1 MQIEL
6 SYEKNLEVS
15 IIEGREKRK
24 GRDNG
29 MGYQALY
36 RVWRPQ
42 LLKDVVGQTHLTK
55 TLQNAL
61 VQNKFSHAYLFSGPR
76 GTGKTSA
83 AKIFAKA
90 INCEQAPTAEPCNEC
105 AACRGIS
112 NGSIVDV
119 MEIDAASNN
128 GVDEIRDIRDKV
140 KFAPSE
146 VHYKVYI
153 IDEVHMLSTG
163 AFNALLKT
171 LEEPPPHAVF
181 ILATTEPHKIPLTI
195 ISRCQRFDFKPIS
208 SEAMI
213 YRMKEILEADDVHVE
228 EEALHLIVQ
237 AADGGMRDAL
247 SLLDQAI
254 SFSDEVVSGESV
266 RLITGAVSRQSLA
279 SVVLGLHDGQPSELL
294 QTIDQVLKDGK
305 DPKRFVEDL
314 LYYFRDVL
322 LYKTAPDAAAL
333 LERAVPDDNFKR
345 LSEELS
351 YDWLYAAIDTVNQT
365 QQEMKWA
372 THPKILI
379 ELAVIQ
385 LMNKQN
391 VSTPVMQ
398 EQAVHSPEL
407 EQKVKKLEQMI
418 DQLQKQGVQVK
429 SDDKASVQPKRTR
442 KAPQQTRMATG
453 QVKELLG
460 KAEKQKLQQVTSQ
473 WPDVA
478 SRMKVKS
485 VPGSAWLNDSRPV
498 AASPDAILLAFQNE
512 MHRDMMDTK
521 FRETLIEV
529 LQEVFGEGMSFLTL
543 LQSQWTKLK
552 DEFVQEQKT
561 GDTEE
566 NSEGQPVS
574 DPLID
579 EAVKLV
585 GEDLIEWADQK

>member
-1 MQIEL
+1 
-6 SYEKNLEVS
+6 
-15 IIEGREKRK
+15 
-24 GRDNG
+24 

>member
-1 MQIEL
+1 
-6 SYEKNLEVS
+6 
-15 IIEGREKRK
+15 
-24 GRDNG
+24 

-83 AKIFAKA
+83 AKIIAKA
-90 INCEQAPTAEPCNEC
+90 INCEHAPVAEPCNEC
-105 AACRGIS
+105 AACQGIS

-140 KFAPSE
+140 KFAPSD
-146 VHYKVYI
+146 VQYKVYI

-208 SEAMI
+208 SAAMI
-213 YRMKEILEADDVHVE
+213 DRMKEILNADKVDIE
-228 EEALHLIVQ
+228 TEALQLIAQ

-254 SFSDEVVSGESV
+254 SFSDETVTAESV
-266 RLITGAVSRQSLA
+266 RLITGAVSRESLA
-279 SVVLGLHDGQPSELL
+279 GVALGLNEGRTSEVL
-294 QTIDQVLKDGK
+294 QLIDQVLKDGK

-322 LYKTAPDAAAL
+322 LFKAAPNAEDL
-333 LERAVPDDNFKR
+333 LERAVVNEDFRK
-345 LSEELS
+345 LVEERS
-351 YDWLYAAIDTVNQT
+351 HAWLYQAIDVLNET
-365 QQEMKWA
+365 QQEMKWS

-379 ELAVIQ
+379 ELATIQ
-385 LMNKQN
+385 LINFQEADRPAAVE
-391 VSTPVMQ
+391 VSSSAP
-398 EQAVHSPEL
+398 SEL
-407 EQKVKKLEQMI
+407 EQKIVQLEQKLS
-418 DQLQKQGVQVK
+418 QLQKQGIQ
-429 SDDKASVQPKRTR
+429 SGATEERAQAPTKRPR
-442 KAPQQTRMATG
+442 KVPQQARMAVG
-453 QVKELLG
+453 QVKELLE
-460 KAEKQKLQQVTSQ
+460 KAEKQRLQQVTTQ

-478 SRMKVKS
+478 ARLKAKS
-485 VPGSAWLNDSRPV
+485 IPASAWLNDCRPV
-498 AASPDAILLAFQNE
+498 AASTTAILLAFQNE

-521 FRETLIEV
+521 FRDTLLEV
-529 LQEVFGEGMSFLTL
+529 LGEVLGEGTTFITL
-543 LQSQWTKLK
+543 LQSQWTKTK
-552 DEFVQEQKT
+552 DEFVKDQK
-561 GDTEE
+561 
-566 NSEGQPVS
+566 SEGAEEISEDQSDS
-574 DPLID
+574 DPLVD